1 MNGNEVARLMLK
13 AIFTIRQDKAILRLR
28 ARFMPVRGLGRLFPG
43 YRILTTKIRI
53 MLRTGVKGHGK
64 LRNFGWGSCH
74 GLRGLTV
81 YQSR

>member
-28 ARFMPVRGLGRLFPG
+28 ARFMPVRRLG
-43 YRILTTKIRI
+43 RI